1 MQPARRRN
9 CPGERPTHN
18 VEVNGTK
25 GDPGYPVIVYPKLF
39 EGRDES
45 TKVLKISDQIMLN
58 LRPSFILYDDFFVR
72 KYRDGTPEHKYF
84 NVEALQ
90 RGLYYD
96 AKQLAAV
103 AVSEIDGALRV
114 EGVVG
119 PHLKI
124 RPGEASE
131 RSTYGDQAHIVDT
144 IEDLKDESVHG
155 KLFEERMAVSQRDT
169 NSRVGYDSS
178 KFNVESIHPE
188 VLITCDTVFLAGFK
202 NKEDMIRYVLIMFQ
216 VVILRYSTVTHPR
229 IQPVLLGIEISDKTQ
244 EDKYYNYLG
253 DGLNAIPSLYN
264 ISYYVKAKKVYYKD
278 YDLIYF
284 LTGYDIIVP
293 GDKGWD
299 RSYRGF
305 AFVGSACLGT
315 REQLGE
321 DIPHSFR
328 GIRTMVHEMAHT

>member
-1 MQPARRRN
+1 MAIVLCSYQAQLCSFLLASGRTQLQPQEYHA
-9 CPGERPTHN
+9 
-18 VEVNGTK
+18 
-25 GDPGYPVIVYPKLF
+25 IVYPTLF

-45 TKVLKISDQIMLN
+45 TKVLKISDQITLN
-58 LRPSFILYDDFFVR
+58 LRRSFILHDDFFVR
-72 KYRDGTPEHKYF
+72 KYREGTPEHKYF

-90 RGLYYD
+90 RGLYHD

-103 AVSEIDGALRV
+103 TVSEEDGALRV
-114 EGVVG
+114 VV
-119 PHLKI
+119 
-124 RPGEASE
+124 
-131 RSTYGDQAHIVDT
+131 
-144 IEDLKDESVHG
+144 
-155 KLFEERMAVSQRDT
+155 
-169 NSRVGYDSS
+169 
-178 KFNVESIHPE
+178 
-188 VLITCDTVFLAGFK
+188 
-202 NKEDMIRYVLIMFQ
+202 
-216 VVILRYSTVTHPR
+216 LRYSTVSHPR

-264 ISYYVKAKKVYYKD
+264 ISYYVKAKKAYYKD

-293 GDKGWD
+293 GDKEWD

-328 GIRTMVHEMAHT
+328 GIRTMVHEMAHTLGCDHDESTIEVLQLRHETVFMDVWSRLSAQKIY